1 MSLQELRSR
10 VLDEPALEARLSGIE
25 DREAFNAACLA
36 IAAELGLALDEAEL
50 HSARQAS
57 RRAWL
62 ERNLPG
68 AAQADACLFPLAQ
81 ATDPPPGA
89 AWLPFHLRRGGTGV
103 EVEWGYAGARR
114 LTEPFLHQTLTTLS
128 RHPFNEIFRC
138 ATPLAALVERARHLP
153 GLPPAGFIFHMSRCG
168 STLAAQAL
176 AALPDAVA
184 LSEPEPL
191 DALFGLL
198 NENPGL
204 ADADHLA
211 LVRALVAALGQPR
224 RAGDRR
230 LFIKLDAWHMPWAG
244 LLLQAFPETPWVF
257 LYREPVEVLVS
268 HQRMPGSQLIP
279 GVLHPSFAVPPPD
292 DPMAGY
298 HPVEYGARVFSTIL
312 NAAEDAIGA
321 FPGGRLANYSEL
333 PEALWTSLAGH
344 FRLTL
349 SPTEQALM
357 EEACRHDAKEPMR
370 RFSADSADKQRNADA
385 GVKALARRW
394 LDEPYQRLEAKRSL
408 AKPCEF
414 VAATPKAEKPS

>member
-1 MSLQELRSR
+1 MSLQGLRGR
-10 VLDEPALEARLSGIE
+10 VLAEPALQARLSGIE
-25 DREAFNAACLA
+25 DRDEFTAACLA
-36 IAAELGLALDEAEL
+36 IAAERGLALDEEAL

-68 AAQADACLFPLAQ
+68 AAQAGTSLSPLAQ
-81 ATDPPPGA
+81 AADEPPGA
-89 AWLPFHLRRGGTGV
+89 AWLPFHLHRSGTGV
-103 EVEWGYAGARR
+103 EVEWGYAGAKR
-114 LTEPFLHQTLTTLS
+114 LAEPFLHQTLTTLS
-128 RHPFNEIFRC
+128 RQPFNEIFRC
-138 ATPLAALVERARHLP
+138 ATPLAALLERARHLP

-176 AALPDAVA
+176 AALPDSVV

-191 DALFGLL
+191 DSLFGLL

-204 ADADHLA
+204 AETDRIA

-224 RAGDRR
+224 RPGDRR
-230 LFIKLDAWHMPWAG
+230 LFIKLDAWHMAWAG
-244 LLLQAFPETPWVF
+244 LLLRAFPETPWVF

-298 HPVEYGARVFSTIL
+298 HPVEYGARVFAAIL

-321 FPGGRLANYSEL
+321 FPGGRLANYSAL

-344 FRLTL
+344 LRLAL
-349 SPTEQALM
+349 SPAEQALM
-357 EEACRHDAKEPMR
+357 EQTCRRDAKEPMR
-370 RFSADSADKQRNADA
+370 RFSADSADKQRGAEA
-385 GVKALARRW
+385 WLRALAQRW
-394 LDEPYQRLEAKRSL
+394 LDEPYRCLEAKRSL
-408 AKPCEF
+408 AESCE
-414 VAATPKAEKPS
+414 